1 MTMIKTMRPLTDYDM
16 RRAER
21 IYARSSIF
29 TSWVICALLTAV
41 FAWTLRQEPFALP
54 PLAIQAS
61 ALLINAL
68 CWWLCTTRIWFKL
81 DNPSRSAARRLREA
95 LQSLKTALEYNRRK

>member
-1 MTMIKTMRPLTDYDM
+1 MTMIKTIPSFSEHDL

-21 IYARSSIF
+21 VYARSSIF
-29 TSWVICALLTAV
+29 TSWVIGALLTAI
-41 FAWTLRQEPFALP
+41 FAWTLRQEPFAFP

-61 ALLINAL
+61 ALMVNAL

-81 DNPSRSAARRLREA
+81 DRPRVSAATQLRRALQRMKRVVEPSRA
-95 LQSLKTALEYNRRK
+95 